1 MAGKDGSLNFD
12 TKIDSSGFQKGID
25 SLGGVAQKGLSAT
38 TKILNGATA
47 GLTAFGAYALKVGS
61 DFEAGMS
68 EVQAITGEVADKD
81 LPGIIQTAK
90 EMGLS
95 FTEGANTT
103 ETAMNILSAKAKEM
117 GASTKF
123 SATESAEALNYMAMA
138 GWKTEDMLGGIEGIM
153 NLAAASGE
161 DLASTSDIVTDA
173 LTAFGMSASD
183 STHFADILA
192 AASSN
197 ANTNVGLMGET
208 FKYVAPLAGSLGYSA
223 EDTATAIGLM
233 ANAGIKGSQAGTAL
247 RSIMTRLAKPTKE
260 SQAAMDALGLSITDL
275 NSGKMKPLSE
285 IVGDMR
291 KGFSGLTEDEKASY
305 AAMLGGQEAMSGL
318 LAIVNASDK
327 DFEKLSGAIND
338 CNGSAAEMAE
348 IMQDNLQGQITIL
361 QSGLEGLGVSL
372 YETMQDT
379 AKDVVKEAQGM
390 VQQLQ
395 DAFNEGGFQGLVG
408 AFGNVL
414 AQIVQRIAE
423 AAPTVIE
430 AAVSL
435 VMSFCDGLKSAPG
448 IGESGASL
456 ITSLV
461 TGLMSCV
468 GEIWTTAIV
477 LIGKLAEGIAAGA
490 PQMVQAA
497 STAITDIVECVADWL
512 PDFLQAGGTIIT
524 ALAEGAAGML
534 PMLAGH
540 ALTISSTLFDTL
552 MSTLP
557 QAAAAGA
564 GLLDQLAEG
573 IAANL
578 PRLIPTAMQALLE
591 FSGSLRQNVGL
602 LVDAG
607 LNLIMTLAR
616 SLIDNIPVFIE
627 TIPTIITN
635 IAGIIN
641 DNAPKLLACGI
652 ELIGKLITGLIK
664 AIPTLIEN
672 IPKIIEAIVS
682 VFTAFNW
689 LSLGKGII
697 TAITNGVKSLAKSI
711 PNTLKNI
718 GQTAIDWLRCIDWR
732 TLGADIIDL
741 IAIGVK
747 SLMTAIP
754 NLLKSIG
761 STAVNFFKGI
771 DWLDLGVNV
780 VKGIISG
787 ITGALDGLWSAV
799 GDLCSGML
807 DGIKS
812 FFGINSPSTVMAEQ
826 GDYLVQGLVN
836 GIASMPAELAAY
848 LDQTVQKIITWGQ
861 QMFSNV
867 QNIIQNVVNTA
878 VNLIAQLPGKVWTW
892 LVNVVTKV
900 TAWGQQMLNTA
911 KNAVSTMISAIV
923 KLISELPGKVWTW
936 LVNTVTKVTQ
946 WGQQM
951 LSAAKTAISNMISSI
966 VSLMSELPGKVAT
979 HLSNV
984 VSKVTAW
991 GSELASKG
999 AAAAKGLFDAVV
1011 NGVSGLPS
1019 KMAEIGSNI
1028 VSGIWDG
1035 ISSGW
1040 NWLKD
1045 KVSDLATSLLDTAKG
1060 ALGINSPSTEFRDKF
1075 GRWLM
1080 PGAMDG
1086 VKKSMPKALR
1096 DMKAQAGELLAAMQ
1110 GTVNAAMG
1118 EVSLNISGMAGA
1130 RALTSA
1136 GTVVYNDNHQEQE
1149 NNYHVPVATPA
1160 ETAKAQR
1167 EAFRKMAGG
1176 VK

>member
-197 ANTNVGLMGET
+197 ANTNVSLMGET

-395 DAFNEGGFQGLVG
+395 DAFNEDGFQGLVG
-408 AFGNVL
+408 AFGGVL
-414 AQIVQRIAE
+414 AQIIQRIAE
-423 AAPTVIE
+423 SAPMVVGV
-430 AAVSL
+430 AVSL
-435 VMSFCDGLKSAPG
+435 VMSFCDGLKNAPG
-448 IGESGASL
+448 IEESGASL
-456 ITSLV
+456 ITSLA
-461 TGLMSCV
+461 TGLISCV
-468 GEIWTTAIV
+468 GEIWSTAIV
-477 LIGKLAEGIAAGA
+477 LVGKLAEGVAAGA
-490 PQMVQAA
+490 PQIVQ
-497 STAITDIVECVADWL
+497 SIISCITDILTSLSEWG
-512 PDFLQAGGTIIT
+512 PRFLTAGIEIIKS
-524 ALAEGAAGML
+524 LGQG
-534 PMLAGH
+534 
-540 ALTISSTLFDTL
+540 I
-552 MSTLP
+552 
-557 QAAAAGA
+557 AGA
-564 GLLDQLAEG
+564 L
-573 IAANL
+573 
-578 PRLIPTAMQALLE
+578 
-591 FSGSLRQNVGL
+591 
-602 LVDAG
+602 
-607 LNLIMTLAR
+607 
-616 SLIDNIPVFIE
+616 
-627 TIPTIITN
+627 
-635 IAGIIN
+635 
-641 DNAPKLLACGI
+641 
-652 ELIGKLITGLIK
+652 
-664 AIPTLIEN
+664 PTLV
-672 IPKIIEAIVS
+672 PQIVDC
-682 VFTAFNW
+682 T
-689 LSLGKGII
+689 LDLI
-697 TAITNGVKSLAKSI
+697 TAIAENADSIADVGIDIAIALADGLISAIPILVQKAPDIIIKICDALDRNLIKIVKSGAAL
-711 PNTLKNI
+711 TLK
-718 GQTAIDWLRCIDWR
+718 
-732 TLGADIIDL
+732 L
-741 IAIGVK
+741 IE
-747 SLMTAIP
+747 
-754 NLLKSIG
+754 
-761 STAVNFFKGI
+761 
-771 DWLDLGVNV
+771 
-780 VKGIISG
+780 GIISG
-787 ITGALDGLWSAV
+787 IPELAKNLPQIFEAAV
-799 GDLCSGML
+799 RVLQ
-807 DGIKS
+807 S
-812 FFGINSPSTVMAEQ
+812 FNFMSLGIN
-826 GDYLVQGLVN
+826 
-836 GIASMPAELAAY
+836 
-848 LDQTVQKIITWGQ
+848 IITEIINGLTSTGNALLGAAGDVVNSVHNQFAEIPGKIGEAISGVTAHIVLWGQ
-861 QMFSNV
+861 QIYTEAVTAAGNTITGIVDFFAELPEKIAYWLGYVIGTLIRWNQEANAWVAAAIPAIINS
-867 QNIIQNVVNTA
+867 IIQFFSE
-878 VNLIAQLPGKVWTW
+878 LPDKIWTW
-892 LVNVVTKV
+892 LINTVTRMA
-900 TAWGQQMLNTA
+900 AWGQQMS
-911 KNAVSTMISAIV
+911 ST
-923 KLISELPGKVWTW
+923 
-936 LVNTVTKVTQ
+936 
-946 WGQQM
+946 
-951 LSAAKTAISNMISSI
+951 AKTAITNMLSNII
-966 VSLMSELPGKVAT
+966 SLMSELPGKVAT
-979 HLSNV
+979 HLLNV
-984 VSKVTAW
+984 ISRVIMW
-991 GSELASKG
+991 GGEMASKG

-1011 NGVSGLPS
+1011 DGVSGLPS

-1028 VSGIWDG
+1028 VSGIWSG

-1040 NWLKD
+1040 DWLKD
-1045 KVSDLATSLLDTAKG
+1045 KVASLANSLLEGAKA
-1060 ALGINSPSTEFRDKF
+1060 ALDINSPSGKFRDEF

-1080 PGAMDG
+1080 PGAVEG
-1086 VKKSMPKALR
+1086 VKKSMPKALQ
-1096 DMKAQAGELLAAMQ
+1096 DMKAQAGELLAAMKGSVDMSVNEVALNASGFGNAKALYSG
-1110 GTVNAAMG
+1110 GTIIN
-1118 EVSLNISGMAGA
+1118 
-1130 RALTSA
+1130 
-1136 GTVVYNDNHQEQE
+1136 NDNRMSQE
-1149 NNYHVPVATPA
+1149 NNYHEKVISPA
-1160 ETAKAQR
+1160 ETAKNQR
-1167 EAFRKMAGG
+1167 EAFRKFAGG

>member
-1 MAGKDGSLNFD
+1 MAGNDGTLNFD

-25 SLGGVAQKGLSAT
+25 GIGGVAQKGLSVTSKVLGGA
-38 TKILNGATA
+38 ATA
-47 GLTAFGAYALKVGS
+47 VTALGGAAIKVGS

-68 EVQAITGEVADKD
+68 EVQAVSGASGEA
-81 LPGIIQTAK
+81 LEQLK
-90 EMGLS
+90 E
-95 FTEGANTT
+95 
-103 ETAMNILSAKAKEM
+103 KAKEM
-117 GASTKF
+117 GAKTKF
-123 SATESAEALNYMAMA
+123 SATESAEAMNYMAMA

-161 DLASTSDIVTDA
+161 DLATTSDIVTDA
-173 LTAFGMSASD
+173 LTAFGLSAAD

-197 ANTNVGLMGET
+197 ANTNVSLMGET

-223 EDTATAIGLM
+223 EDTAQAIGLM
-233 ANAGIKGSQAGTAL
+233 ANAGIKGSQAGTSL

-260 SQAAMDALGLSITDL
+260 SQAAMDALGLSITDS
-275 NSGKMKPLSE
+275 SGKMKPLSE
-285 IVGDMR
+285 LVGDMR
-291 KGFSGLTEDEKASY
+291 KGFSGLTEDEKATY

-327 DFEKLSGAIND
+327 DFEKLSGAIATCSD
-338 CNGSAAEMAE
+338 GMGTAAEMAE

-379 AKDVVKEAQGM
+379 AKDVVKKAQGM

-497 STAITDIVECVADWL
+497 STAITDIVECIVDWM
-512 PDFLQAGGTIIT
+512 PDILQAGADIVVALVEGIAGALPTLITQAAVIVSDIALALVENLPALVDAALQLVMGLVQGLVDGIPVLLEGAVQLYMAILDALPIIIEKLLRALPDLITTIIDFFTQNIPLIVDGAIQLLMGIVDAIPVIVQAIVDNLPQIIT
-524 ALAEGAAGML
+524 ALAEGITSAWPQIL
-534 PMLAGH
+534 
-540 ALTISSTLFDTL
+540 
-552 MSTLP
+552 
-557 QAAAAGA
+557 QAAIQLLMGIVKAVPKIVVEIRAIFPQIIKAIVTGLFQAIPIVFTAAKN
-564 GLLDQLAEG
+564 LLWQVIEAVPEVVSG
-573 IAANL
+573 IASAV
-578 PRLIPTAMQALLE
+578 PDI
-591 FSGSLRQNVGL
+591 
-602 LVDAG
+602 
-607 LNLIMTLAR
+607 
-616 SLIDNIPVFIE
+616 
-627 TIPTIITN
+627 
-635 IAGIIN
+635 IAGIVNGMIG
-641 DNAPKLLACGI
+641 GI
-652 ELIGKLITGLIK
+652 GAVWDAAVELG
-664 AIPTLIEN
+664 
-672 IPKIIEAIVS
+672 
-682 VFTAFNW
+682 
-689 LSLGKGII
+689 
-697 TAITNGVKSLAKSI
+697 
-711 PNTLKNI
+711 
-718 GQTAIDWLRCIDWR
+718 
-732 TLGADIIDL
+732 
-741 IAIGVK
+741 
-747 SLMTAIP
+747 
-754 NLLKSIG
+754 
-761 STAVNFFKGI
+761 
-771 DWLDLGVNV
+771 
-780 VKGIISG
+780 SG
-787 ITGALDGLWSAV
+787 I
-799 GDLCSGML
+799 L

-836 GIASMPAELAAY
+836 GIANMPAELAAY
-848 LDQTVQKIITWGQ
+848 LDQTVQKIIAWGQ

-878 VNLIAQLPGKVWTW
+878 VNLIAQLPGKIWTW
-892 LVNVVTKV
+892 LVNVVTKTV
-900 TAWGQQMLNTA
+900 QWGQQMLTA
-911 KNAVSTMISAIV
+911 ATNAIQTMISNIIS
-923 KLISELPGKVWTW
+923 LLSELPGKVWTW
-936 LVNTVTKVTQ
+936 LGITVTKVTQ

-951 LSAAKTAISNMISSI
+951 LNAAKTALSNMISAI
-966 VSLMSELPGKVAT
+966 VGLISELPGKVAT

-984 VSKVTAW
+984 VSKVIAW

-1011 NGVSGLPS
+1011 NGISGLPS

-1028 VSGIWDG
+1028 VSGIWNG

-1045 KVSDLATSLLDTAKG
+1045 KVSGLANSLLDAAKD
-1060 ALGINSPSTEFRDKF
+1060 ALGINSPSKAFRDEF

-1080 PGAMDG
+1080 PGTVEG
-1086 VKKSMPKALR
+1086 VKQSMPKTLR
-1096 DMKAQAGELLAAMQ
+1096 EMEAQAGELLAAMQ
-1110 GTVNAAMG
+1110 GTIVASMDEITLNVSGAAR
-1118 EVSLNISGMAGA
+1118 V
-1130 RALTSA
+1130 RALNNG

-1149 NNYHVPVATPA
+1149 NNYHIPVATPA

>member
-38 TKILNGATA
+38 TKILNGAAA
-47 GLTAFGAYALKVGS
+47 GLTAFGGYALKVGS

-68 EVQAITGEVADKD
+68 EVQAVSGASGEA
-81 LPGIIQTAK
+81 LEQLK
-90 EMGLS
+90 E
-95 FTEGANTT
+95 
-103 ETAMNILSAKAKEM
+103 KAKEM
-117 GASTKF
+117 GAKTKF
-123 SATESAEALNYMAMA
+123 SATESAKAMNYMAMA
-138 GWKTEDMLGGIEGIM
+138 GWKTEEMLGGIEGIM

-161 DLASTSDIVTDA
+161 ELATTSDIVTDA

-247 RSIMTRLAKPTKE
+247 RSIMTRLAKPTKDSE
-260 SQAAMDALGLSITDL
+260 TAMNALGLSITDS
-275 NSGKMKPLSE
+275 SGKMKPLSA

-291 KGFSGLTEDEKASY
+291 KSFSGLTEDEKASY

-327 DFEKLSGAIND
+327 DFEKLSGAINN

-408 AFGNVL
+408 AFGGVL

-423 AAPTVIE
+423 AAPMVIE

-456 ITSLV
+456 ITSLI
-461 TGLMSCV
+461 TGLFSCV

-534 PMLAGH
+534 PVLAGH

-552 MSTLP
+552 MSALP

-607 LNLIMTLAR
+607 LNLVMTLAQ

-672 IPKIIEAIVS
+672 IPKIIE
-682 VFTAFNW
+682 
-689 LSLGKGII
+689 
-697 TAITNGVKSLAKSI
+697 
-711 PNTLKNI
+711 P
-718 GQTAIDWLRCIDWR
+718 
-732 TLGADIIDL
+732 
-741 IAIGVK
+741 
-747 SLMTAIP
+747 
-754 NLLKSIG
+754 
-761 STAVNFFKGI
+761 
-771 DWLDLGVNV
+771 
-780 VKGIISG
+780 
-787 ITGALDGLWSAV
+787 
-799 GDLCSGML
+799 
-807 DGIKS
+807 
-812 FFGINSPSTVMAEQ
+812 
-826 GDYLVQGLVN
+826 
-836 GIASMPAELAAY
+836 
-848 LDQTVQKIITWGQ
+848 
-861 QMFSNV
+861 
-867 QNIIQNVVNTA
+867 
-878 VNLIAQLPGKVWTW
+878 
-892 LVNVVTKV
+892 
-900 TAWGQQMLNTA
+900 
-911 KNAVSTMISAIV
+911 
-923 KLISELPGKVWTW
+923 
-936 LVNTVTKVTQ
+936 
-946 WGQQM
+946 
-951 LSAAKTAISNMISSI
+951 ISS
-966 VSLMSELPGKVAT
+966 SL
-979 HLSNV
+979 
-984 VSKVTAW
+984 
-991 GSELASKG
+991 
-999 AAAAKGLFDAVV
+999 
-1011 NGVSGLPS
+1011 
-1019 KMAEIGSNI
+1019 I
-1028 VSGIWDG
+1028 
-1035 ISSGW
+1035 
-1040 NWLKD
+1040 
-1045 KVSDLATSLLDTAKG
+1045 
-1060 ALGINSPSTEFRDKF
+1060 
-1075 GRWLM
+1075 
-1080 PGAMDG
+1080 
-1086 VKKSMPKALR
+1086 KK
-1096 DMKAQAGELLAAMQ
+1096 
-1110 GTVNAAMG
+1110 
-1118 EVSLNISGMAGA
+1118 
-1130 RALTSA
+1130 
-1136 GTVVYNDNHQEQE
+1136 
-1149 NNYHVPVATPA
+1149 
-1160 ETAKAQR
+1160 
-1167 EAFRKMAGG
+1167 
-1176 VK
+1176 